1 MFNSAANALP
11 GHWGAQTIKA
21 SKAYGNKPEQSAIHQ
36 LSDAY
41 IPNLKHFHR
50 IACFIYIN

>member
-11 GHWGAQTIKA
+11 GHWGVQTIKA
-21 SKAYGNKPEQSAIHQ
+21 SKAYGNKVEQSAIHR
-36 LSDAY
+36 LNTTY
-41 IPNLKHFHR
+41 IPILKHFHQ